1 MTDHIDPMDKVDAL
15 AWALQQLKFKAPQG
29 GFDQL
34 DRNRL
39 HVLELLRE
47 DAQREAR
54 R

>member
-1 MTDHIDPMDKVDAL
+1 MTDHIDPIDKVDAIS
-15 AWALQQLKFKAPQG
+15 WAIQQLKFKAPQG

>member
-1 MTDHIDPMDKVDAL
+1 MTDYIDPMDKVDAMV
-15 AWALQQLKFKAPQG
+15 WAINRLKHTAPQG

-39 HVLELLRE
+39 HLLELLRE